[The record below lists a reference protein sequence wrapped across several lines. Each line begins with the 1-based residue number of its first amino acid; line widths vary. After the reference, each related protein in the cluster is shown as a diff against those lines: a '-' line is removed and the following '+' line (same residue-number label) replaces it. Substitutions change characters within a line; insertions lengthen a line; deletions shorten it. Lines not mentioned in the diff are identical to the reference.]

1 MGDYRGARVIRVFG
15 DQLDRREKPSRHIVL
30 NHRDCNKRISKDPS
44 HRPALK
50 TELREPRP
58 MIEFGKKHKATLA
71 NKAGLDLILEFGLN
85 NGRS

>member
-1 MGDYRGARVIRVFG
+1 
-15 DQLDRREKPSRHIVL
+15 
-30 NHRDCNKRISKDPS
+30 
-44 HRPALK
+44 
-50 TELREPRP
+50 